1 MDWGPLIATHSCVA
15 DATSTQQS
23 NDHHSQEITPDWMP
37 ESHFVNQSLMA
48 LHGYHADRPFWH
60 LHSSDALTL
69 PSYAETRTPWRR
81 QENPWHISKMFH
93 ATIKIGINVI
103 APTFQ
108 SRCVTGNATAVCWW
122 CKGRD
127 GMLPNRKGS
136 RKLRH
141 RALMLHHDLIS
152 GKSVAAILNQLNS
165 STPIDWHSK
174 LQSTVAETA
183 TFGSECVATRTFTE
197 QVIDLR
203 LTLRYLGAPINGA
216 TMVRFHPWFSPRM
229 RVVSWVLDPKGS
241 PVLLRRLPPRN
252 ATNCLTVAV
261 YNKSTKGESNSF
273 LHRTLLPQ
281 HTSHPELV
289 VTQIIFLICCCW
301 RSVDLAC
308 VIGFCRHPLASQSLT
323 LQNTQAAP
331 KR

>member
-174 LQSTVAETA
+174 LQSTAELLHSVQSASPQEHSLSKLLIYASHFDT
-183 TFGSECVATRTFTE
+183 SEHLSMGLQWCNFICDSVHE
-197 QVIDLR
+197 CEL
-203 LTLRYLGAPINGA
+203 
-216 TMVRFHPWFSPRM
+216 
-229 RVVSWVLDPKGS
+229 
-241 PVLLRRLPPRN
+241 
-252 ATNCLTVAV
+252 C
-261 YNKSTKGESNSF
+261 
-273 LHRTLLPQ
+273 
-281 HTSHPELV
+281 PE
-289 VTQIIFLICCCW
+289 F
-301 RSVDLAC
+301 
-308 VIGFCRHPLASQSLT
+308 
-323 LQNTQAAP
+323 
-331 KR
+331 